1 MSNYKVSVLGVVGS
15 VRSNH
20 KKMLELKNMI
30 FNSESSSDLNNEI
43 TESKIIYSNTD
54 IAIAHALLG
63 AKVNNATIEL
73 ICITDLFSH
82 AKLDLYG
89 EVLHY
94 NTIDDLNDLDTLSI
108 DEEKYLELV
117 EAVKRSDGI
126 VLGTPVYFGD
136 RSSVANKFL
145 QLTQKHNLLKGKA
158 FGVVSVGAKRNGG
171 QETANIY
178 SLYESL
184 MQGSIAIGN
193 GPKTSQYG
201 GTVWA
206 GDVGKAMDD
215 EFGLETSYGTGRQV
229 AHLSEILY
237 KGKNKSSSKK
247 LKITALLTMDT
258 KSKKYEKVV
267 QDYFKNIDHEQVE
280 LEVYSIVDGDI
291 YRCIACDI
299 CPAPKFIE
307 KYKEEEYPYHCI
319 VQTTK
324 DSMKDIQARLV
335 DSDGIVLIGVNSKDD
350 LIYKYQAFMERTRF
364 IRHDDYE
371 LTNIPITGLL
381 INELGAVN
389 NPIFNVKVLTSFIRH
404 NTFFLTPQ
412 EIVLKDGEVIYKTEF
427 NELLQTLHIVKE
439 GREHIDGTVI
449 SYKATGY
456 AEKTLDDTYKV
467 RK

>member
-1 MSNYKVSVLGVVGS
+1 MSDKVYILGVVGS

-20 KKMLELKNMI
+20 KKMGELKNMI
-30 FNSESSSDLNNEI
+30 LSSDNSEELNREI
-43 TESKIIYSNTD
+43 DKSEIIYSNTD

-63 AKVNNATIEL
+63 AKMQNADIEL
-73 ICITDLFSH
+73 ICITDLFAH

-89 EVLHY
+89 EALHY

-108 DEEKYLELV
+108 DQEKYLELI
-117 EAVKRSDGI
+117 EAVKLCDGV

-145 QLTQKHNLLKGKA
+145 QLTQKHDLLKGKA

-206 GDVGKAMDD
+206 GDAGKAIDD
-215 EFGLETSYGTGRQV
+215 DFGLETSFGTGRQV
-229 AHLSEILY
+229 AHLAEILK
-237 KGKNKSSSKK
+237 KGSNKTNEVKK
-247 LKITALLTMDT
+247 LKLIALLTMDSAE
-258 KSKKYEKVV
+258 KDYETIAVE
-267 QDYFKNIDHEQVE
+267 YFKDIDTSKVD
-280 LEVYSIVDGDI
+280 LEIYSIVDGDI
-291 YRCIACDI
+291 YRCIACNT

-307 KYKEEEYPYHCI
+307 KFKDDEYPYHCI
-319 VQTTK
+319 VQTNK
-324 DSMKDIQARLV
+324 DSMKTIQEKLV
-335 DSDGIVLIGVNSKDD
+335 KTDGIILIGVNSKKD
-350 LIYKYQAFMERTRF
+350 LTYKYQAFMERTRF

-381 INELGAVN
+381 INELGATN
-389 NPIFNVKVLTSFIRH
+389 NPIFNVKVLTS
-404 NTFFLTPQ
+404 L
-412 EIVLKDGEVIYKTEF
+412 
-427 NELLQTLHIVKE
+427 
-439 GREHIDGTVI
+439 
-449 SYKATGY
+449 
-456 AEKTLDDTYKV
+456 
-467 RK
+467 